1 MDTFSLFLVAQNK
14 STDKI
19 LLSLLSLVNLKK
31 DVGISHLSE
40 SRSVDLFDQDLKFYS
55 SHPTSKEYYTLVC

>member
-19 LLSLLSLVNLKK
+19 LLSLVNLKK

-55 SHPTSKEYYTLVC
+55 SHPTSKEYTLVC